1 MNAGT
6 RRSTSADYVRLEAI
20 WPGRGSIHSLL
31 AVALLLLVSTA
42 ASRAQTEGI
51 AGTRIMTLEESI
63 LIALEDSRSVQDAR
77 FALEVAEKQVVEA
90 RGLAMPTISASANF
104 TRSLTPL
111 ESFLPAIIFDPT
123 ASADDFIAVR
133 FGADNSWNSSL
144 TLDQTLFNSTVFIG
158 LRVAST
164 FRQLSVEALRGT
176 AQQTATATRKAFYAA
191 LLARES
197 LRLTENSVARLR
209 QTLAETSALQEAGL
223 ASDYDVLRLE
233 VELANFEPRLRQ
245 ASNALEAARRNLAL
259 VMGYEVNEPFEP
271 AGSLMEIDI
280 ETGGASTAASQS
292 LLLVVGEPDAIA
304 LGFDRILERSLTDRT
319 DLRQTR
325 INLELGQAQ
334 VQASRSNYYPTLDG
348 FYSYSVTAQENGRL
362 NFFGEDSRS
371 RTSLQQAGLR
381 LQIPL
386 FSGFQKSARVQQ
398 NMLTVERISTQLAQ
412 LREQTFSEVRTLLDA
427 LEETRQRTLAQAR
440 AVEQA
445 RTGFGIA
452 TARYREGVSS
462 RLEVVDAENALRQA
476 EFNYA
481 QAVFDHL
488 NTQADLDL
496 AIGSVPLVDDIEP

>member
-1 MNAGT
+1 MEAG
-6 RRSTSADYVRLEAI
+6 RHR
-20 WPGRGSIHSLL
+20 RGSILFL
-31 AVALLLLVSTA
+31 PIVALLLIVPAA
-42 ASRAQTEGI
+42 ASRGQTEGV
-51 AGTRIMTLEESI
+51 ASTRALTIEESI

-90 RGLAMPTISASANF
+90 RGLAMPTVSASANY

-123 ASADDFIAVR
+123 ASPDDFIAVR
-133 FGADNSWNSSL
+133 FGADNNWFSSL
-144 TLDQTLFNSTVFIG
+144 TLDQTLFNYTVFIG

-164 FRQLSVEALRGT
+164 FRELSEEALRGT

-197 LRLTENSVARLR
+197 LRLTENSVSRLR
-209 QTLAETSALQEAGL
+209 QTLEETSALQEAGL

-245 ASNALEAARRNLAL
+245 AADALEAARRNLAL
-259 VMGYEVNEPFEP
+259 VMGYEVDEPFEP

-280 ETGGASTAASQS
+280 ETREASTEASRS
-292 LLLVVGEPDAIA
+292 LMRVVGEPAAIDI
-304 LGFDRILERSLTDRT
+304 GFDRMLERSMADRT

-325 INLELGQAQ
+325 INLELGRAQ
-334 VQASRSNYYPTLDG
+334 VQASRSNYYPTLAG
-348 FYSYSVTAQENGRL
+348 FYSYSVTAQENGAPD
-362 NFFGEDSRS
+362 FFGEGSRN

-386 FSGFQKSARVQQ
+386 FAGFQKSARVQQ
-398 NMLTVERISTQLAQ
+398 NMLSVDRISTQLAQ
-412 LREQTFSEVRTLLDA
+412 LREQTYSEVRTLLDA

-488 NTQADLDL
+488 NAQADLDL
-496 AIGSVPLVDDIEP
+496 AVGSVPLVDGVDRTEP

>member
-6 RRSTSADYVRLEAI
+6 RRSTGADYVRLEAI
-20 WPGRGSIHSLL
+20 RPGRGSIHSLL

-90 RGLAMPTISASANF
+90 RGLAMPTVSASANF

-123 ASADDFIAVR
+123 ASPDDFIAVR
-133 FGADNSWNSSL
+133 FGADNSWFSSL
-144 TLDQTLFNSTVFIG
+144 TLDQTLFDYTVFIG

-164 FRQLSVEALRGT
+164 FRQLSREALRGT
-176 AQQTATATRKAFYAA
+176 AQQTATATRKTFYAA

-209 QTLAETSALQEAGL
+209 QTLAETSALREAGM
-223 ASDYDVLRLE
+223 ASEYDVLRLE

-245 ASNALEAARRNLAL
+245 ASDALEAARRNLAL
-259 VMGYEVNEPFEP
+259 VMGYAVNEPFEP

-280 ETGGASTAASQS
+280 ETGEASTAASQS
-292 LLLVVGEPDAIA
+292 LLLVVGE
-304 LGFDRILERSLTDRT
+304 
-319 DLRQTR
+319 
-325 INLELGQAQ
+325 INLELGRAQ

-348 FYSYSVTAQENGRL
+348 FYSYSVTAQENGRP
-362 NFFGEDSRS
+362 NFFGEDSRN

-386 FSGFQKSARVQQ
+386 FSGFKSSARVQQ
-398 NMLTVERISTQLAQ
+398 NMLTVDRISTQLAQ
-412 LREQTFSEVRTLLDA
+412 LREQTYSEVRTLLDA

>member
-1 MNAGT
+1 MF
-6 RRSTSADYVRLEAI
+6 
-20 WPGRGSIHSLL
+20 SLFP
-31 AVALLLLVSTA
+31 VALLILLLPARSFAQEGEA
-42 ASRAQTEGI
+42 AGSRVM
-51 AGTRIMTLEESI
+51 MTLEESI
-63 LIALEDSRSVQDAR
+63 LVALEDSRSVQDAR

-90 RGLAMPTISASANF
+90 RGLAMPTVSANANF

-123 ASADDFIAVR
+123 ASPDDFIAVR
-133 FGADNSWNSSL
+133 FGADNNWFSSL
-144 TLDQTLFNSTVFIG
+144 TLDQTLFDYTVFIG

-164 FRQLSVEALRGT
+164 YRELSEEALRGT

-191 LLARES
+191 LLAHES
-197 LRLTENSVARLR
+197 LRLTENSVSRLR
-209 QTLAETSALQEAGL
+209 QTLEETAALREAGL

-245 ASNALEAARRNLAL
+245 SSDALEAARRNLAL
-259 VMGYEVNEPFEP
+259 IMGYEVDEPFEP

-280 ETGGASTAASQS
+280 ETREASTAASQS
-292 LLLVVGEPDAIA
+292 LMRVVGEPDAIA
-304 LGFDRILERSLTDRT
+304 LGFDRVLERSMNDRT

-325 INLELGQAQ
+325 INLDLGRAQ
-334 VQASRSNYYPTLDG
+334 VQASRSNYYPTLAG
-348 FYSYSVTAQENGRL
+348 FYSYSVTAQDNGKPD
-362 NFFGEDSRS
+362 FFGESSRN

-386 FSGFQKSARVQQ
+386 FAGFQKSARVQQ
-398 NMLTVERISTQLAQ
+398 NMLSVDRISTRLAQ

-427 LEETRQRTLAQAR
+427 LEETRQRALAQSR

-445 RTGFGIA
+445 RTGYGIA

-488 NTQADLDL
+488 NAQADLDL
-496 AIGSVPLVDDIEP
+496 AIGTVPLVDDIEP

>member
-1 MNAGT
+1 MIAGN
-6 RRSTSADYVRLEAI
+6 RRSTGADYVGSE
-20 WPGRGSIHSLL
+20 PVGRGSGSIICLL
-31 AVALLLLVSTA
+31 VATLVLSVSTA
-42 ASRAQTEGI
+42 ATRAQTERA
-51 AGTRIMTLEESI
+51 AGTRNMTLEESI

-77 FALEVAEKQVVEA
+77 FALEVARKQVVEA
-90 RGLAMPTISASANF
+90 RGLAMPTVAASANF

-123 ASADDFIAVR
+123 ASPDDFIAVR
-133 FGADNSWNSSL
+133 FGADNNWFSSL
-144 TLDQTLFNSTVFIG
+144 TLDQTLFDYTVFIG

-164 FRQLSVEALRGT
+164 FRELSEEALRGT
-176 AQQTATATRKAFYAA
+176 AQQAATATRKAFYAA

-197 LRLTENSVARLR
+197 LRLTENSVSRLR
-209 QTLAETSALQEAGL
+209 QTLEETTALQEAGL

-245 ASNALEAARRNLAL
+245 ASDALEAARRNLAL
-259 VMGYEVNEPFEP
+259 VMGYDVDEPFDP

-280 ETGGASTAASQS
+280 ETGEASTDASRS
-292 LLLVVGEPDAIA
+292 LLRVVGEPDAIA
-304 LGFDRILERSLTDRT
+304 LGFDRILERSLNDRT

-325 INLELGQAQ
+325 INLDLGRAQ
-334 VQASRSNYYPTLDG
+334 VQASRSNYYPTLAG
-348 FYSYSVTAQENGRL
+348 FYSYSVTAQENGAP
-362 NFFGEDSRS
+362 NFFGESSRN

-381 LQIPL
+381 LQVPL
-386 FSGFQKSARVQQ
+386 FAGFQKSSRVQQ
-398 NMLTVERISTQLAQ
+398 NMLSVDRISTRLAQ

-440 AVEQA
+440 AVGQA

-481 QAVFDHL
+481 QAVFDYL

>member
-1 MNAGT
+1 
-6 RRSTSADYVRLEAI
+6 
-20 WPGRGSIHSLL
+20 
-31 AVALLLLVSTA
+31 
-42 ASRAQTEGI
+42 
-51 AGTRIMTLEESI
+51 
-63 LIALEDSRSVQDAR
+63 
-77 FALEVAEKQVVEA
+77 
-90 RGLAMPTISASANF
+90 MPTVSASANF

-123 ASADDFIAVR
+123 ASPDDFIAVR
-133 FGADNSWNSSL
+133 FGADNSWFSSL
-144 TLDQTLFNSTVFIG
+144 TLDQTLFDYTVFIG

-164 FRQLSVEALRGT
+164 FRQLSREALRGT
-176 AQQTATATRKAFYAA
+176 AQQTATATRKTFYAA

-209 QTLAETSALQEAGL
+209 QTLAETSALREAGM
-223 ASDYDVLRLE
+223 ASEYDVLRLE

-245 ASNALEAARRNLAL
+245 ASDALEAARRNLAL
-259 VMGYEVNEPFEP
+259 VMGYAVNEPFEP

-280 ETGGASTAASQS
+280 ETGEASTAASQS

-304 LGFDRILERSLTDRT
+304 LGFDR
-319 DLRQTR
+319 
-325 INLELGQAQ
+325 AQ

-348 FYSYSVTAQENGRL
+348 FYSYSVTAQENGRP
-362 NFFGEDSRS
+362 NFFGEDSRN

-386 FSGFQKSARVQQ
+386 FSGFKSSARVQQ
-398 NMLTVERISTQLAQ
+398 NMLTVDRISTQLAQ
-412 LREQTFSEVRTLLDA
+412 LREQTYSEVRTLLDA